1 MARVSVSTAHVFL
14 LQIWNDLTQGLN
26 PTLIIILVATQ
37 ISTVEHYS
45 IHSTEMQSTHVP
57 TLGPLGDSS
66 VSQHVLVIQREYAS
80 DSAIQV
86 STIVSMKSSDEEKTT
101 LAVTFGR

>member
-1 MARVSVSTAHVFL
+1 
-14 LQIWNDLTQGLN
+14 
-26 PTLIIILVATQ
+26 
-37 ISTVEHYS
+37 
-45 IHSTEMQSTHVP
+45 MQSTHVP

-86 STIVSMKSSDEEKTT
+86 PTIVSMKSSDEEKTT
-101 LAVTFGR
+101 L